1 MERLYTRFQSV
12 WELTPNPHLEQIA
25 VQDPATQTILGYVN
39 LTPSADWP
47 VIVERAQS
55 SQQFLAKQTAS
66 ERAEQLRCWY
76 ELIVENKALLAQ
88 LVTLESGKPLPEA
101 EAEVGYAAGFVA
113 WFSEEAKR
121 AYGQQIPSTSVN
133 QKLTTIK
140 QPVGV
145 VFGITP
151 WNFPLAMITRKVA
164 PAFAA
169 GCSFILKPSELT
181 PLSAIALQQLAIEA
195 GFAADALQIVHT
207 DTPKELAAYFC
218 QHPKIQKITFTG
230 STNVGRSLLEQ
241 SASSI
246 KRVSLE
252 LGGNAPFIVFPSAD
266 LDKAVDGLMV
276 AKFRNAGQTCVAANR
291 VFVAKACYDV
301 FLDKLT
307 QRVERLYYGH
317 GFTAGVT
324 VGPLISMR
332 AKERLQAT
340 VNEALLEG
348 ATLHFQAVL
357 DSPLAEGQFFPATIL
372 TNVTQ
377 SMAIAQQ
384 ELFGPVLSVIVFDAE
399 EEVVGFANAVPEGL
413 ASYFYSEHVNQIE
426 RVANALAYGMVG
438 INTGAISNPV
448 APFGGVKQSG
458 LGREGAQE
466 GLEEYLEIKYLCQSF
481 SEK

>member
-1 MERLYTRFQSV
+1 MEKLYTRFQSV
-12 WELTPNPHLEQIA
+12 WELTPNPLLNQFA
-25 VQDPATQTILGYVN
+25 VQDPTTQTILGYVN

-55 SQQFLAKQTAS
+55 SQQWLAKQTAS
-66 ERAEQLRCWY
+66 ERSEQLRCWY
-76 ELIVENKALLAQ
+76 ELIVENKTLLAQ
-88 LVTLESGKPLPEA
+88 LVTLESGKPLQEA

-207 DTPKELAAYFC
+207 DSPKELAAYFC

-230 STNVGRSLLEQ
+230 STQVGRSLIEQ
-241 SASSI
+241 SASTI
-246 KRVSLE
+246 KRLSLE

-266 LDKAVDGLMV
+266 LDKAIEGLMV

-291 VFVAKACYDV
+291 IFVAKACYAE
-301 FLDKLT
+301 FLEKLT
-307 QRVERLYYGH
+307 RRVANLRHGH
-317 GFTAGVT
+317 GLSEGVHI
-324 VGPLISMR
+324 GPLISMQ
-332 AKERLQAT
+332 AKSRVEQVLS
-340 VNEALLEG
+340 EALKGG
-348 ATLHFQAVL
+348 AILHFQAQL
-357 DSPLAEGQFFPATIL
+357 PSDLRDGQFFPVTIL
-372 TNVTQ
+372 SNVSQT
-377 SMAIAQQ
+377 MPIAQQ
-384 ELFGPVLSVIVFDAE
+384 ELFAPIITLIEFDSE
-399 EEVVGFANAVPEGL
+399 EEVLTHANSVSEGL
-413 ASYFYSEHVNQIE
+413 ASYFYSQQVNQIE
-426 RVANALAYGMVG
+426 RVANGLTFGMVG
-438 INTGAISNPV
+438 VNSGAISNPV
-448 APFGGVKQSG
+448 APFGGMKQSG
-458 LGREGAQE
+458 LGREGAQV
-466 GLEEYLEIKYLCQSF
+466 GLDEYLEIKYVCQQF
-481 SEK
+481 S

>member
-12 WELTPNPHLEQIA
+12 WEFTPNPLLNQFS
-25 VQDPATQTILGYVN
+25 VQDPAKQTILGYVN
-39 LTPSADWP
+39 LTPSAEWP
-47 VIVERAQS
+47 AIVERAQS

-66 ERAEQLRCWY
+66 ERAERLRCWY

-88 LVTLESGKPLPEA
+88 LVTLESGKPLQEA
-101 EAEVGYAAGFVA
+101 EAEVNYAAGFVA

-218 QHPKIQKITFTG
+218 QHTKIQKITFTG
-230 STNVGRSLLEQ
+230 STQVGRSLIEQ
-241 SASSI
+241 SASTI
-246 KRVSLE
+246 KRLSLE

-266 LDKAVDGLMV
+266 LDKAIDGLMV

-291 VFVAKACYDV
+291 VFVAKACYEA

-307 QRVERLYYGH
+307 QRVASLNYGH
-317 GFTAGVT
+317 GLTEGVHI
-324 VGPLISMR
+324 GPLISMR
-332 AKERLQAT
+332 AKERIQAI

-348 ATLHFQAVL
+348 ARLHFQAKL
-357 DSPLAEGQFFPATIL
+357 ESPLAEGQFFPATIL
-372 TNVTQ
+372 TNVSQ

-384 ELFGPVLSVIVFDAE
+384 ELFAPVITFIEFDSE
-399 EEVVGFANAVPEGL
+399 EAVLLHANSVPEGL
-413 ASYFYSEHVNQIE
+413 ASYFYSEQVGQIE
-426 RVANALAYGMVG
+426 RVANGLTFGMVG
-438 INTGAISNPV
+438 VNSGAISNPV
-448 APFGGVKQSG
+448 APFGGMKQSG
-458 LGREGAQE
+458 LGREGAQA
-466 GLEEYLEIKYLCQSF
+466 GLEEYLETKYVCQQF
-481 SEK
+481 S